1 MLGKKT
7 AMAVRA
13 FAAIVVILIIGN
25 FIFFAKPSKTIIGS
39 GSLTGV
45 YYVVANTICD
55 IHQKNNKDCRAIETK
70 GSVHNLEMLKSGKIK
85 FAIVQSDT
93 QYNAYK
99 GLDQFTGKPFEKL
112 RTVFSIYPESFTV
125 VVSEKSGIKNFF
137 DLVDANINTGTVGS
151 GTRHTTNLFLSYMGA
166 DKKKL
171 SQKDSSSYEE
181 AQKKLCD
188 GDLDGMTFVTGH
200 PSKQIKNILLAC
212 KDSNLRI
219 LPVAGDE
226 VDNFIEK
233 NPFLQKSFIPAK
245 AYLENNDIKTFGVSA
260 NLVTRSDVSE
270 EEVYKDIDRIFSN
283 LGVLRD
289 THDVLLFFDKT
300 RAVDG
305 AIPSPL
311 HEGAKKYFIENGL
324 L

>member
-1 MLGKKT
+1 
-7 AMAVRA
+7 MAIRA
-13 FAAIVVILIIGN
+13 FAALVVILLIGN
-25 FIFFAKPSKTIIGS
+25 IIFFAKPSKTIIGS
-39 GSLTGV
+39 GSLSGV
-45 YYVVANTICD
+45 YYLVANSICD
-55 IHQKNNKDCRAIETK
+55 IHQKKNKDCRAIETK
-70 GSVHNLEMLKSGKIK
+70 GSVHNLEMLKAGKIK

-99 GLDQFTGKPFEKL
+99 GLDQFTGKPFDKL
-112 RTVFSIYPESFTV
+112 RTIFSIYPESFTV
-125 VVSEKSGIKNFF
+125 VVSEKSGITDFF

-151 GTRHTTNLFLSYMGA
+151 GTRHTTNLFLGYIGA
-166 DKKKL
+166 DKKEL
-171 SQKDSSSYEE
+171 NEKDSSEYEE

-188 GDLDGMTFVTGH
+188 GDIDGITFVTGH
-200 PSKQIKNILLAC
+200 PSKQIKDILLAC
-212 KDSNLRI
+212 EDLNLRI
-219 LPVAGDE
+219 LSLAGDE
-226 VDNFIEK
+226 IDNFIEE

-245 AYLENNDIKTFGVSA
+245 VYLKDNDIETFGVSA
-260 NLVTRSDVSE
+260 NLVTTSDISE

-289 THDVLLFFDKT
+289 THDVLLFFDRT

-311 HEGAKKYFIENGL
+311 HDGAKKYFIENGL